1 MATMDQKLR
10 TLYLMDI
17 MLERTDEEHLLNAS
31 QLCSILENE
40 YGISAE
46 RRTIYS
52 EMDILKKYGLDVIQK
67 KGKNPG
73 YYVGSRA
80 FELPELKL
88 LVDAVQSSKFITEKK
103 SKELITKLEKLC
115 CRSDAAILS
124 KYVFIVNRP
133 KTENETVYYNV
144 DYIHTA
150 IY

>member
-10 TLYLMDI
+10 TLYLLDV
-17 MLERTDEEHLLNAS
+17 MLKRTNEEHLLNAS

-40 YGISAE
+40 YGISAD

-52 EMDILKKYGLDVIQK
+52 EMEILKKYGLDVIQK

-73 YYVGSRA
+73 YYIGSRV
-80 FELPELKL
+80 FELSELKL

-103 SKELITKLEKLC
+103 SKELIKKLEMLC
-115 CRSDAAILS
+115 CKTDAEMLS

-133 KTENETVYYNV
+133 KTENETV
-144 DYIHTA
+144 
-150 IY
+150 